1 MIDILDL
8 DHFLAS
14 EGIELNEKEMKKLM
28 PHLIFNG
35 ELFVCFFN
43 SVVFLEV
50 IVYVRSLEMILIFC
64 IT

>member
-1 MIDILDL
+1 MIDIPDL
-8 DHFLAS
+8 DNFLMS
-14 EGIELNEKEMKKLM
+14 EGIELNEEEMKKLM

-35 ELFVCFFN
+35 ELFVFFFN

-50 IVYVRSLEMILIFC
+50 ILYVRSLEMILIFC